1 MNIAHYR
8 RLCQKNEEENYFF
21 DKYIFRKISIYF
33 TIIFIKLR
41 LTANQATF
49 LSLLASLGSCY
60 FLMQNTTGAMLLGPL
75 LIFTYYMLDHVDGE
89 LARYYIRQGLQ
100 QPSLQ
105 GQYFDVLIHKFSTNL
120 MLFFLG
126 VSIYDLF
133 HYRWAVLLGFAAC
146 IGLSAFPNLLASQ
159 VIVQKLAREPQLV
172 DSPPVVEVLNLL
184 EKKQEQIKK
193 VTSTNPLKRVKK
205 IITELLFFPGALL
218 SIMLVTLADILV
230 PPFTLF
236 NYPVNLRLLF
246 LLAVTPIYLANA
258 IRQTLKWFRKFAR
271 IA

>member
-1 MNIAHYR
+1 M
-8 RLCQKNEEENYFF
+8 
-21 DKYIFRKISIYF
+21 
-33 TIIFIKLR
+33 
-41 LTANQATF
+41 
-49 LSLLASLGSCY
+49 
-60 FLMQNTTGAMLLGPL
+60 
-75 LIFTYYMLDHVDGE
+75 DGE

-159 VIVQKLAREPQLV
+159 VIVQKLARESEIV

-184 EKKQEQIKK
+184 EKAGQIKK
-193 VTSTNPLKRVKK
+193 LPALTPERVKNYHRAP
-205 IITELLFFPGALL
+205 LFPGALL
-218 SIMLVTLADILV
+218 LHYAG
-230 PPFTLF
+230 
-236 NYPVNLRLLF
+236 YPGRYFCAALYFV
-246 LLAVTPIYLANA
+246 
-258 IRQTLKWFRKFAR
+258 
-271 IA
+271 